1 MYLKLKDHNKCF
13 TIILNYV
20 SAIPPQLRHLLGE
33 KSVVVGCLAVA
44 MGEHTLPQGGGGE
57 LICLDSTEVD
67 MITDQAQVGSELS
80 EAGGVEY
87 SLPRQIAWVG

>member
-57 LICLDSTEVD
+57 LHSPSGWRGR
-67 MITDQAQVGSELS
+67 TDLS
-80 EAGGVEY
+80 GLYRGGFDH
-87 SLPRQIAWVG
+87 